1 VELPVG
7 ECFVL
12 GFRGRALPA
21 WLRDFESELGLG
33 GVVLFDWDAETRRA
47 ERNVESPAQ
56 LRALCAELHAL
67 PSRPLVFVD
76 QEGGRVRRLK
86 QERGFAPLPSARE
99 LAALPEAEARAV
111 AAQSFAEMRALG
123 IDYDLA
129 PVVDLDLNP
138 ANPNIGAL
146 GRAFSADPAEV
157 ARCAR
162 LLGDAARE
170 AGLGLCLKHWPG
182 LGGAGVDT
190 HLGVADL
197 SDDVCEPQLA
207 LFDTLAAELPGRAVL
222 LSHGVVRQWQPDRPV
237 SVSPAAVRELRRR
250 AGDVLLLT
258 DDLQMQGLQ
267 AFLPTRAAC
276 VEALRAGVDL
286 VLLGNNLLR
295 QEDECVATAR
305 EVARAA
311 RAGEISR
318 ENLEAAWRRI
328 RERKRA
334 LSDAALRAP
343 AEPALG

>member
-12 GFRGRALPA
+12 GFRGLSLPE
-21 WLRDFESELGLG
+21 WLRGFERELGLG

-86 QERGFAPLPSARE
+86 AERGFAPLPSARE
-99 LAALPEAEARAV
+99 LAVLPEAEARAL
-111 AAQSFAEMRALG
+111 AARSFEEMRALG

-138 ANPNIGAL
+138 ENPNIGAL

-162 LLGDAARE
+162 LLGDAARA

-182 LGGAGVDT
+182 LGGAAVDT
-190 HLGVADL
+190 HRGVADL

-207 LFDTLAAELPGRAVL
+207 LFDALAAELPGRAVL
-222 LSHGVVRQWQPDRPV
+222 LSHGVVRQWDADRPV
-237 SVSPAAVRELRRR
+237 SVSAAAVAELRRR
-250 AGDVLLLT
+250 AGDDVLLVT

-267 AFLPTRAAC
+267 AFLPTRDAC

-295 QEDECVATAR
+295 QEDECAPAAR

-311 RAGEISR
+311 AAGEIPR
-318 ENLEAAWRRI
+318 QNLESALRRI
-328 RERKRA
+328 RARKRA
-334 LSDAALRAP
+334 LAEGAP
-343 AEPALG
+343 R

>member
-1 VELPVG
+1 VGLRVG

-12 GFRGRALPA
+12 GFRGYSLPD
-21 WLRDFESELGLG
+21 WLRGFERELGLG
-33 GVVLFDWDAETRRA
+33 GAVLFDWDAETRRA

-99 LAALPEAEARAV
+99 LAALPEAEARAL
-111 AAQSFAEMRALG
+111 AARSFAEMRALG
-123 IDYDLA
+123 IDFDLA
-129 PVVDLDLNP
+129 PVLDVDWNP
-138 ANPNIGAL
+138 ENPSIGAL
-146 GRAFSADPAEV
+146 GRSFSGDPAEV

-162 LLGDAARE
+162 LFGDAARA
-170 AGLGLCLKHWPG
+170 AGLGLCAKHWPG
-182 LGGAGVDT
+182 LGGAAVDT

-207 LFDTLAAELPGRAVL
+207 LFDALCAELPGRALL
-222 LSHGVVRQWQPDRPV
+222 LSHGIVRQWDPERPV
-237 SVSPAAVRELRRR
+237 SVSAAAVAELRRR
-250 AGDVLLLT
+250 MGDDVLLLT

-295 QEDECVATAR
+295 QEDECAAAAR

-311 RAGEISR
+311 SAGQVPRA
-318 ENLEAAWRRI
+318 NLEAAWRRI
-328 RERKRA
+328 RERKSA
-334 LSDAALRAP
+334 LADLVP
-343 AEPALG
+343 G